1 LKRKKTHQQIGRRN
15 RQRGA
20 ELQRLSVNL
29 AKSFGLK
36 AHNRDRGGAQHPLGD
51 ILIEDKYYGCKM
63 RKSIPSYL
71 FPEKKEVGVVIRKDR
86 TRPLMVID
94 LETYLLMI
102 KLLKEVENGDESTD

>member
-1 LKRKKTHQQIGRRN
+1 
-15 RQRGA
+15 
-20 ELQRLSVNL
+20 
-29 AKSFGLK
+29 
-36 AHNRDRGGAQHPLGD
+36 
-51 ILIEDKYYGCKM
+51 M

-86 TRPLMVID
+86 TKPLMVID